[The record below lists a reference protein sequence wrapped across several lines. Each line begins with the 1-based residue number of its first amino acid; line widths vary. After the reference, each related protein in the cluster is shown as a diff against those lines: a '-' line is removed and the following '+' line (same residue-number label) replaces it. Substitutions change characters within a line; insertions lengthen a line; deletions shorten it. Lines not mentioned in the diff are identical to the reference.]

1 MARLKITRGE
11 ARRRVAE
18 SKTARQR
25 WLCALHL
32 LSHQE
37 LIPSYIEHGKWEE
50 LRTLR
55 GFTVPGRLE
64 EHDPAL
70 YELLTREL
78 AQLERSGLYA
88 RVLEELADKDSD
100 RLAAALRRGLDYR
113 RKLTKAEGGSL
124 SVQEA
129 AGLLHLSE
137 EKILHYV
144 KGCKLVA
151 WRDWLDESVPF
162 RLPKWQFD
170 RTGMLPG
177 LVKVLQVFRSR
188 DQWRVMGYFLG
199 KRRSLG
205 GKRPLDLLRAAEVG
219 RVLRHAENYFEENL
233 W

>member
-1 MARLKITRGE
+1 MARLKKTREE

-37 LIPSYIEHGKWEE
+37 LIPSYIEQSKWEE

-55 GFTVPGRLE
+55 GFTVPDGLE
-64 EHDPAL
+64 DHDPAL
-70 YELLTREL
+70 YGMLTCEL

-88 RVLEELADKDSD
+88 QVLEELADKDSD
-100 RLAAALRRGLDYR
+100 RMAAALRRGLDFR

-137 EKILHYV
+137 EWVLHYV
-144 KGCKLVA
+144 KSRELVA
-151 WRDWLDESVPF
+151 WRDWKDESLPF
-162 RLPKWQFD
+162 RFPKWQFEGA
-170 RTGMLPG
+170 GMLPG